1 MEKKDSGRLLFEILH
16 SDTRPPVFE
25 QIKLVFF
32 MSVPAIMAQIA
43 SVCMQY
49 IDASMVGQLGADDSA
64 SIGLVSSS
72 IWLLCSI
79 GMAVNVGFTVLMAQK
94 IGARKYV
101 SARNLLKLAFMVC
114 LAASLLLAG
123 AGILVSDI
131 LPVWLGGNSEIN
143 RGASEYFLI
152 FTSAL
157 PVLILNALSSG
168 MLQSSGNMKL
178 PSLLNMLMCLL
189 DVVFNYLLIFPSR
202 EISFGGFSLVIPG
215 CDLGIRGAALGTVAA
230 ETVTF
235 ALMLFFLLFRT
246 PQLQLHREE
255 KFIFSSSAEKV
266 QQKLN
271 SLKLHREEKFIF
283 SSRLVRRAF
292 KISLPVGFDHIA
304 MCLAM
309 VVSMMIVAPLGT
321 VPIATHSFAITA
333 ESFCYMAGYGIAAA
347 ATTMVGQ
354 SIGARRSDLAVSFAW
369 LVTGLGVSIMTAAG
383 ILMFIFAP
391 LMMGLLSPVAEIRN
405 LGAEVLRIEAF
416 AEPLFGASIVAAG
429 ALRGAGDTFFPSLIN
444 FISMWFV
451 RIPLSLLLAS
461 YYGFY
466 GIWVAMCIELCIR
479 GLLFLY
485 RLKRGKWLK
494 NI

>member
-101 SARNLLKLAFMVC
+101 SARNLLKLAFLVC

-255 KFIFSSSAEKV
+255 KFIFSS
-266 QQKLN
+266 
-271 SLKLHREEKFIF
+271 
-283 SSRLVRRAF
+283 RLVRRAF
-292 KISLPVGFDHIA
+292 LISLPVGFDHIA

-405 LGAEVLRIEAF
+405 LGAGVLRIEAF
-416 AEPLFGASIVAAG
+416 AEPLYGASIVAAG

>member
-230 ETVTF
+230 EAVTF

-246 PQLQLHREE
+246 QQLRLRPEE
-255 KFIFSSSAEKV
+255 
-266 QQKLN
+266 
-271 SLKLHREEKFIF
+271 RFIF

-466 GIWVAMCIELCIR
+466 GIWVAMCVELCIR

>member
-230 ETVTF
+230 EAVTF

-246 PQLQLHREE
+246 QQLRLRPEE
-255 KFIFSSSAEKV
+255 
-266 QQKLN
+266 
-271 SLKLHREEKFIF
+271 RFIF
-283 SSRLVRRAF
+283 SSRLVRRALL
-292 KISLPVGFDHIA
+292 ISLPVGFDHIA

>member
-101 SARNLLKLAFMVC
+101 SARNLLKLAFLVC

-246 PQLQLHREE
+246 PPLQ
-255 KFIFSSSAEKV
+255 
-266 QQKLN
+266 
-271 SLKLHREEKFIF
+271 LHREEKFIF

-292 KISLPVGFDHIA
+292 LISLPVGFDHIA

-405 LGAEVLRIEAF
+405 LGAGVLRIEAF
-416 AEPLFGASIVAAG
+416 AEPLYGASIVVAG

>member
-101 SARNLLKLAFMVC
+101 SARNLLKLAFLVC

-131 LPVWLGGNSEIN
+131 LPVWLGGNSEIT

-230 ETVTF
+230 EAVTF

-246 PQLQLHREE
+246 PQLQ
-255 KFIFSSSAEKV
+255 
-266 QQKLN
+266 
-271 SLKLHREEKFIF
+271 LHREEKFIF

-466 GIWVAMCIELCIR
+466 GIWVAMCVELCIR